1 VQTSHRFITIIFASI
16 ITVLVIFGMSVFYKV
31 EIHNPEIIEI
41 PKGSNTNS
49 ISNLLHQNKL
59 ILNPSLFKLY
69 SRLTASDE
77 SYKAGE
83 YLFKSPESIHTLIH
97 KITDGNF
104 FYRKLTI
111 LPGLSLNEI
120 LKLGSSPGLIND
132 LGNSLEIAHQSKSIS
147 LQEGIFFPDT
157 YFYLKDETFSSIL
170 IRSHESWKTASASLW
185 QERQDNLP
193 FTKLEEAVTLASIIE
208 KEGLE
213 KRMIAGVFINRLRK
227 GMKLQS
233 DPTVI
238 YALGDNFD
246 GNIKRKDLRIDSPY
260 NTYRYKGLPPTP
272 ISTVS
277 EESLSAALNPST
289 NDYLY
294 FVSMGNGFH
303 KFSKTLSEHNKAVL
317 EYQIN
322 AR

>member
-1 VQTSHRFITIIFASI
+1 MQTSHRFITIIFASI

-83 YLFKSPESIHTLIH
+83 YLFKSPESIHTLIR

-132 LGNSLEIAHQSKSIS
+132 LGNSSEIAHQSKSIS

-277 EESLSAALNPST
+277 EESLSAALNPSK